1 MIRRPPRSTL
11 FPYTTLFRS
20 PELPLVNITTAIC
33 PSFPHSKLEFQK
45 TWSLKG
51 ARGRKRKKKE
61 DTKRATEAHESQKFR
76 LRRRRERRAC
86 ARRSNWTLVMYFQ
99 YFQKVHRA
107 THDLQISLYCW
118 LCSGDQKKVNRSNL
132 TAKTSK
138 CCLFGTIF
146 EVWGVILVLEG
157 RRLMSGNSNSKVS
170 MIIFMK

>member
-1 MIRRPPRSTL
+1 MHVTSPFTA
-11 FPYTTLFRS
+11 

-33 PSFPHSKLEFQK
+33 PSFPHSEWEFQK
-45 TWSLKG
+45 TWSLGG

-107 THDLQISLYCW
+107 THDLQISLC
-118 LCSGDQKKVNRSNL
+118 CCVREIKKKL
-132 TAKTSK
+132 TEAILTTKTSK
-138 CCLFGTIF
+138 YGLFETIF
-146 EVWGVILVLEG
+146 EV
-157 RRLMSGNSNSKVS
+157 
-170 MIIFMK
+170 

>member
-1 MIRRPPRSTL
+1 MHVT
-11 FPYTTLFRS
+11 S
-20 PELPLVNITTAIC
+20 PFTAPDLPLVNITTTIS
-33 PSFPHSKLEFQK
+33 PSFPHSKWEFQK
-45 TWSLKG
+45 TWSLGG

-107 THDLQISLYCW
+107 THDLRFADFALL

-132 TAKTSK
+132 TTKTSK
-138 CCLFGTIF
+138 YGLFETIF
-146 EVWGVILVLEG
+146 EVSRVILVLEG
-157 RRLMSGNSNSKVS
+157 RRLMPGNSISKVCT
-170 MIIFMK
+170 ITLKK